1 MRLRQVRAAITV
13 LVLLLMTRLVNA
25 QSTTGTI
32 FGHVTDGQGLALP
45 GVTVAV
51 SSPNLQGTRTTI
63 TSEIGDYAISLL
75 PSGNYSV
82 TFDLAGFQ
90 KQEVKAVLTPT
101 QTLPV
106 EATLGQAV
114 LAEEMTVVGTP
125 AQVVTQTA
133 QVATNFRQDLIS
145 TLPTNRDINAAVL
158 MAPSVHATGVNGAYS
173 IAGAM

>member
-13 LVLLLMTRLVNA
+13 LVLLLMTRLVSA
-25 QSTTGTI
+25 QSTAGTI

-82 TFDLAGFQ
+82 TFELTGFQ
-90 KQEVKAVLTPT
+90 KQEMKAALAPT
-101 QTLPV
+101 QTMPLDV
-106 EATLGQAV
+106 VLGHAV
-114 LAEEMTVVGTP
+114 LAEEVTVVG
-125 AQVVTQTA
+125 
-133 QVATNFRQDLIS
+133 
-145 TLPTNRDINAAVL
+145 
-158 MAPSVHATGVNGAYS
+158 AP
-173 IAGAM
+173 